1 VACQGCTNIAVRPF
15 GQRRTMMLEET
26 LKERGVCS
34 VPRMKSVSEIRGS
47 GVDADETY
55 SDDMLRGVQGNGTAS
70 MHSSSRL
77 VHADMMLRHFK

>member
-26 LKERGVCS
+26 LEKRGVCS
-34 VPRMKSVSEIRGS
+34 VPRMTRLFEIRGS
-47 GVDADETY
+47 GVEAVETH
-55 SDDMLRGVQGNGTAS
+55 SDDMPRGVQGDGTAS